1 MVQPVKELTT
11 FSPARSPLPLSFP
24 HSLTRLSYS
33 SPLTQAWPAHPPPC
47 TQARPPL
54 PARSCIAASRS
65 LSFFT
70 PERGARVRAL
80 ASTLHVSSRFR
91 IRLDDPD
98 CLASH
103 TRTRAASLRPHISL
117 HSNNTPSPTRCP
129 PSQYPPPGAPTP
141 PSPSVPP
148 HLRLERLS
156 THRRAVTAQIARLNL
171 RYRSPRSVPRPRVW
185 HGRVA
190 VQMPGHIVGALV
202 MGPRDT

>member
-11 FSPARSPLPLSFP
+11 FSPAPSPPPLSFP

-65 LSFFT
+65 LSLFT

-80 ASTLHVSSRFR
+80 VSTLHVSSRSR

-117 HSNNTPSPTRCP
+117 HSNNTPTPPPARCP
-129 PSQYPPPGAPTP
+129 PDTHHLPPAGRVFPPPPFEFPAYSHSG
-141 PSPSVPP
+141 
-148 HLRLERLS
+148 LERRPAPGL
-156 THRRAVTAQIARLNL
+156 AEA
-171 RYRSPRSVPRPRVW
+171 PRRPR
-185 HGRVA
+185 REA
-190 VQMPGHIVGALV
+190 PETAEARRGARPLLNRR
-202 MGPRDT
+202 GAIHEIHC